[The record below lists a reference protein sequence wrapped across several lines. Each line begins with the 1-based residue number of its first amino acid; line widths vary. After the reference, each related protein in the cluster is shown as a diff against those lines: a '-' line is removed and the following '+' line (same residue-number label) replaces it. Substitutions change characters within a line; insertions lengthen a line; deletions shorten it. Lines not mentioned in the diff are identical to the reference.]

1 MVYELEL
8 HLKTWHA
15 TANINPPFR
24 EEGCNKVFMHS
35 NDFFQSSF
43 SKFLAIFFSVSFG
56 QFIINIFTTLHGT
69 TSVNNPKL

>member
-24 EEGCNKVFMHS
+24 EEGCNKFFMHS
-35 NDFFQSSF
+35 NDFLQSSF
-43 SKFLAIFFSVSFG
+43 SKFLAIFFSVSFWTIHY
-56 QFIINIFTTLHGT
+56 QYIFASTRDNSSKQH
-69 TSVNNPKL
+69 

>member
-24 EEGCNKVFMHS
+24 EEGCNKFFMHF
-35 NDFFQSSF
+35 NDFLQSSF
-43 SKFLAIFFSVSFG
+43 SKF
-56 QFIINIFTTLHGT
+56 
-69 TSVNNPKL
+69 